1 MAEEIQIGSAENT
14 AGHGDL
20 LQSFG
25 IGMQQKIKKLC
36 TERLEIER
44 RWVEDMRQYLG
55 QYSAEQ
61 LKNMPDGGSRVFV
74 NLTRTKTD
82 KGEAQ
87 LVDMLFPA
95 EDKNYGISPTPNPDL
110 AAQADNKQQV
120 YGKDGAPMQFADD
133 KTPFTEGDA
142 AKVQMEQAED
152 AAKAMEREIDD
163 QLVECEYG
171 HQSRKT
177 IHYAA
182 LLGTG
187 ILCAPEVEQ
196 REQSSWAKDPQTGEY
211 VGVFKLDKRP
221 IARHVPTWDFF
232 PDLSATTINEC
243 AFVFERSYMSRK
255 SVRNMRRIPGVVKEN
270 LDKLLEDNKGGGK
283 ATQNFSEHVSALR
296 EMSGIVSMLEDN
308 RYEVWRYRGPIERD
322 VLISAGVVHA
332 DDKSVPSE
340 VDGIII
346 FCGDQVLKAAINP
359 METEEW
365 PYSVFCWNKD
375 DNCIFGTGIPYA
387 MRQSQAVINT
397 AWRLMLDNATKSA
410 GPQVVVDKR
419 IKPVNNVFQIEPF
432 KLWEKTDPQLKV
444 NEAFQVFS
452 FPSMQNEIAN
462 IYNLAKQMIDE
473 ETGLPAIAQG
483 EQGQV
488 TPTLGGMSML
498 MNAATTVRRN
508 QVKHWDDDITVPII
522 KRFYDWNMQFN
533 PKQEIKGD
541 MRVNARGT
549 SALLVKE
556 QQSQALFAV
565 LDKYAGHPILAQ
577 FLKDQG
583 LDAFRKAIQSL
594 HINPDDIV
602 IDTETYKT
610 NLQQA
615 QEQQAQQGQQQDP
628 RVMAAQVLAE
638 SKQKQLEAESQ
649 IHDKTNQANL
659 QIASMNYRT
668 QMMKLAQDEKIS
680 IAELQADLQKAGWD
694 LDLKKSM
701 FTTEVQLKQQAG
713 KTANYGLDE

>member
-1 MAEEIQIGSAENT
+1 MAEEIQIASTENT
-14 AGHGDL
+14 AGNGDV
-20 LQSFG
+20 LQVFG
-25 IGMQQKIKKLC
+25 AGMQQKIKKLC

-55 QYSAEQ
+55 LYSADQ
-61 LKNMPDGGSRVFV
+61 LKNMPEGGSQVFV

-95 EDKNYGISPTPNPDL
+95 EDKNFGISPTPNPDL
-110 AAQADNKQQV
+110 VAQAENKQQM
-120 YGKDGAPMQFADD
+120 YDKNGAALQFADD
-133 KTPFTEGDA
+133 KTPYTKGDD
-142 AKVQMEQAED
+142 AKAQMERAED

-177 IHYAA
+177 IHYSA

-187 ILCAPEVEQ
+187 VLCAPEVEM
-196 REQSSWAKDPQTGEY
+196 REQSSWVKDTNTGEF
-211 VGVFKLDKRP
+211 VGAFKLDKRP
-221 IARHVPTWDFF
+221 VARHVATWDFF
-232 PDLSATTINEC
+232 PDLSAATIDEC

-270 LDKLLEDNKGGGK
+270 LKKLLEDNKEGGK
-283 ATQNFSEHVSALR
+283 GTQNFSEHVSTLR

-308 RYEVWRYRGPIERD
+308 RFEVWRYRGPIEKEI
-322 VLISAGVVHA
+322 LISAGVVKS
-332 DDKSVPSE
+332 DDESVPSE

-375 DNCIFGTGIPYA
+375 DNCIFGTGIPYS

-410 GPQVVVDKR
+410 GPQVVIDKR
-419 IKPVNNVFQIEPF
+419 IRATNGVNAIEPF
-432 KLWEKTDPQLKV
+432 KLWEKTDPQMKV
-444 NEAFQVFS
+444 ADAFQVFT
-452 FPSMQNEIAN
+452 FPSVQNEIAN

-473 ETGLPAIAQG
+473 ETGLPAISQG
-483 EQGQV
+483 EQGEV

-541 MRVNARGT
+541 MRVYARGT

-565 LDKYAGHPILAQ
+565 LDKYAGHPILSQ

-583 LDAFRKAIQSL
+583 LSAFRKAIQSL

-602 IDTETYKT
+602 ISEEDYAA
-610 NLQQA
+610 NVQAA
-615 QEQQAQQGQQQDP
+615 QEAQQGQEQPQDP
-628 RVMAAQVLAE
+628 RILSAQILAE
-638 SKQKQLEAESQ
+638 SKMKQIEAEA
-649 IHDKTNQANL
+649 IRHDKTNQANV
-659 QIASMNYRT
+659 QIAEMNYRT

-713 KTANYGLDE
+713 ETANYGLDE